1 MIPKVN
7 PTDLNQLLKTA
18 NLPAT
23 DSNLQVTGIAHDH
36 RMVRPGFIF
45 VAVPGFKRHGIEYAA
60 EAFAA
65 GAVAVLTDGVGR
77 KLAPDNL
84 VVIVSDDVRHDMAI
98 LARWFYE
105 NAQSKLMSVGVTGT
119 NGKTTTSN
127 LIANGFESVEQ
138 NPLLIGTIGITF
150 QGESISSSRT
160 TPEAT
165 VLHSILLAAHQ
176 EGASS
181 LVMEVSSHALS
192 LGRVDGI
199 KYEVAVFTGLTQDHL
214 DFHADMNDYFSAKA
228 KLFTKERAS
237 SAVVCIDD
245 AWGLQLTEVSEVPV
259 TTYAVT
265 NPKADWIARN
275 VTVQEDGRTHFT
287 AVHSHKEIK
296 VVLSIPGDFN
306 IANALAAIATADIL
320 KLDLHKFVSGFGD
333 IKVPGRL
340 ERVESGQ
347 DFVALVDYAHTPDA
361 VARAIKV
368 ARTCTTGKVIAVL
381 GCGGDR
387 DPHKRIPMGENA
399 SNNADL
405 VIVTDDNPRTEDPAA
420 IRAEVLTG
428 ARNGTAEIE
437 EIGNRLEAIHL
448 AVSAANPGDCLI
460 LLGKGHETG
469 QEINGVVAPFDDRL
483 VLAEAI
489 RARMT

>member
-1 MIPKVN
+1 MIPKVTA
-7 PTDLNQLLKTA
+7 TDLNQLLSKA
-18 NLPAT
+18 NLPT
-23 DSNLQVTGIAHDH
+23 TNSNLKITGITHDH
-36 RMVRPGFIF
+36 RKVQPGFIF
-45 VAVPGFKRHGIEYAA
+45 AAVPGFKKHGIEYAA
-60 EAFAA
+60 EAFAL
-65 GAVAVLTDGVGR
+65 GAVAVLTDAVGQ
-77 KLAPDNL
+77 KLAPENL

-98 LARWFYE
+98 LARWIFE
-105 NAQSKLMSVGVTGT
+105 DAQSKLMTVGVTGT

-127 LIANGFESVEQ
+127 LIANGFESVQQ
-138 NPLLIGTIGITF
+138 NPLLIGTIGITLKD
-150 QGESISSSRT
+150 ESISSSRT
-160 TPEAT
+160 TPEST
-165 VLHSILLAAHQ
+165 DLHAILLAAHQ
-176 EGASS
+176 NGANS

-237 SAVVCIDD
+237 NAVVCIDD
-245 AWGLQLTEVSEVPV
+245 AWGLQLRDVAEIPV
-259 TTYAVT
+259 TTYAVI
-265 NPKADWIARN
+265 NPNADWTAKE
-275 VTVQEDGRTHFT
+275 VSVQEDGRTSFT
-287 AVHSHKEIK
+287 AVHSNIEIR
-296 VVLSIPGDFN
+296 VVLAIPGDFN

-347 DFVALVDYAHTPDA
+347 DFVALVDYAHSPDA

-368 ARTCTTGKVIAVL
+368 ARTCTNGKVIAVL

-399 SNNADL
+399 SNNADV
-405 VIVTDDNPRTEDPAA
+405 VIVTDDNPRTEDAAA
-420 IRAEVLTG
+420 IRSEVLVG
-428 ARNGTAEIE
+428 ASNGTAEIQ
-437 EIGNRLEAIHL
+437 EIGNRLEAIHF

-469 QEINGVVAPFDDRL
+469 QEINGVVFPFDDRL